1 MAATIVGSP
10 SPTASATNA
19 KVLRRQQYQKDMN
32 GLETLVETY
41 TIQSQNLLSIIP
53 EKDTKHTA
61 FSTATSKYARMAVET
76 ISTSELDGGLTEL
89 SVTFV
94 GLTSSSGLPPALVR
108 VIPNSGSG
116 IFGPPVV
123 IEAEFVTDL
132 TEFQI
137 FQGQLSSFSTAEPSS
152 TIKIYR
158 MPSFINGTAMPSNP
172 RSPFQQSG
180 TGLFSG
186 FLYRYE
192 GYVMQNIQ
200 TTRRGQFNVAVVS
213 FNEYAVSI
221 SGTSGGFS
229 TGIFTEKPAGPW
241 GRPA

>member
-1 MAATIVGSP
+1 MAATIIGSP
-10 SPTASATNA
+10 SATATATNG
-19 KVLRRQQYQKDMN
+19 KVLRRQQYQKEIN
-32 GLETLVETY
+32 GLETIVETY
-41 TIQSQNLLSIIP
+41 TIQTQNLLSIIP
-53 EKDTKHTA
+53 DKDTKHTA
-61 FSTATSKYARMAVET
+61 FSTATSKYARMAVES
-76 ISTSELDGGLTEL
+76 IATSEMDGGLTEL
-89 SVTFV
+89 NVTFV
-94 GLTSSSGLPPALVR
+94 GLTASSGLPPAIVR
-108 VIPNSGSG
+108 VIPNTGSG

-132 TEFQI
+132 TEFQVL
-137 FQGQLSSFSTAEPSS
+137 QGQFSSFSTAEPSS

-158 MPSFINGTAMPSNP
+158 MPSFINGTAMPPNP
-172 RSPFQQSG
+172 RPPFNQSG

-192 GYVMQNIQ
+192 GYVMQNVQ
-200 TTRRGQFNVAVVS
+200 TTRRGQFNVAVIS

-241 GRPA
+241 GKPA

>member
-1 MAATIVGSP
+1 MAATIIGSP
-10 SPTASATNA
+10 SPTASAANR

-61 FSTATSKYARMAVET
+61 FSTATSKYARMAVES

-94 GLTSSSGLPPALVR
+94 GPTSSSGLPLALVR

-137 FQGQLSSFSTAEPSS
+137 LQGQLSSFSTAEPSS

-158 MPSFINGTAMPSNP
+158 MPSFINGTTMPANP
-172 RSPFQQSG
+172 RPPFNQSG
-180 TGLFSG
+180 TGLFAA

-200 TTRRGQFNVAVVS
+200 TTRRGQFNVAVIS

-221 SGTSGGFS
+221 NGTNGGFS
-229 TGIFTEKPAGPW
+229 PGIFQKPANP
-241 GRPA
+241 